1 MSTLPNF
8 EDELFISYAHIDN
21 QPLAEGLKGWVETF
35 HERLKIRLEQLT
47 GEPAR
52 IWRDRKLQGND
63 IFAETLVARLSKVAI
78 LVVVLSPRY
87 VKSEWCLKELGEF
100 CRCAEKGGGERAS
113 R

>member
-1 MSTLPNF
+1 MN
-8 EDELFISYAHIDN
+8 DVFISYAHIDN

-52 IWRDRKLQGND
+52 IWRDRKLSGND
-63 IFAETLVARLSKVAI
+63 VFEETLVARLSKVNI

-87 VKSEWCLKELGEF
+87 VKSDWCLRELGEF
-100 CRCAEKGGGERAS
+100 CRSAS
-113 R
+113 YSKNS